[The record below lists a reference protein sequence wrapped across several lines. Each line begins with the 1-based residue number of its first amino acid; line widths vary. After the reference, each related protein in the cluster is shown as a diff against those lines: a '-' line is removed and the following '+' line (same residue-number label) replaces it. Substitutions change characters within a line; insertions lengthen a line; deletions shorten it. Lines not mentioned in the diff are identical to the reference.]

1 MNDGQEWL
9 VICEKHQ
16 NETQRDK
23 GTKRSIKKQE
33 QVKIQKKFKT
43 TAFMPIKGWDYTHE
57 KRIGV
62 GKNIK
67 NG

>member
-1 MNDGQEWL
+1 MKS
-9 VICEKHQ
+9 IKMKHR
-16 NETQRDK
+16 ETKEQ
-23 GTKRSIKKQE
+23 KRSIKKQE
-33 QVKIQKKFKT
+33 QVKIQKKSSKQLHLI
-43 TAFMPIKGWDYTHE
+43 PIKGWDYTHE

>member
-1 MNDGQEWL
+1 M
-9 VICEKHQ
+9 KHRET
-16 NETQRDK
+16 NEQ
-23 GTKRSIKKQE
+23 KRSIKKQE
-33 QVKIQKKFKT
+33 QVKIQKKSSKQLHLI
-43 TAFMPIKGWDYTHE
+43 PIKGWDYTHE